1 MTIRGLQLVQQAQ
14 GAPADIVMWA
24 MGDLQAE
31 LRRGAPGATITYY
44 FNGAFT
50 SSYERPPTIEE
61 VMARFPAPGGAP
73 YRHVALAAWS
83 AGGRAVQRQLE
94 AAKRGGGRMPDAVLL
109 ADALHTPLVGGRP
122 VVERLQSVIDFA
134 IDAAR
139 GSGRICV
146 IWHSK
151 IPTPTYAS
159 SMACADAV
167 QEAVERAL
175 GRRLEPF
182 DPPASVK
189 RPELFEAL
197 RLGGFIHLG
206 YSGAGKEEHLAE
218 AHMIDEAM
226 QAFVPWMS
234 PDYRPDPTDVVVF
247 PDVVVTD
254 IEAPDADEDAL
265 ARALVAHARADLGV
279 REEGGHNRGKR
290 VEEYLRAVDVPPGSD
305 WCAAALTTWLR
316 AASAET
322 GIAAPVQGSAG
333 AKKFIAQFQAAGR
346 WIPRADLPGR
356 VRPGT
361 VLVWDRGDWRG
372 HVGVVA
378 DVQGEWVKTIEGN
391 AGPSSDAVVELRHSL
406 SEARLLGGG
415 LIGPLAPAGAGT
427 VTTTGTTDVT
437 TALSACAVGIDVS
450 HWKPDV
456 SFQRARRAGVSFAYT
471 KATEGAQAVDPTFAA
486 YFGAMKEAGLYRGAF
501 HYYRPLEDPV
511 EQAAHFARTVG
522 ALAADDLP
530 PMLDV
535 EEDDG
540 VRGGALAEGVRR
552 CLEEIER
559 IFRRTPVIYTM
570 PSYWDAFVVAGGPPP
585 SWAARYPLWVAH
597 WTTRDEPLLP
607 RGFERW
613 TFWQYSA
620 KGRVDGVR
628 GDVDIDRFHGSVEE
642 LAAWLRAEGS
652 QVTIPGLSNQAM
664 VNAFYRAF
672 GAAYWS
678 RIEAANL
685 THLAVPT
692 SNRQRPYCGPLPEDL
707 PGLADAE
714 KARLLREVAAALA
727 PR

>member
-14 GAPADIVMWA
+14 AAPADIWIWS

-31 LRRGAPGATITYY
+31 LRRGAPAATITYY
-44 FNGAFT
+44 FNGGFT
-50 SSYERPPTIEE
+50 SSYEKPPTIEE
-61 VMARFPAPGGAP
+61 VTARFPAPGGAP

-83 AGGRAVQRQLE
+83 AGGRAVQRQLD
-94 AAKRGGGRMPDAVLL
+94 AAKRGGRMPDAVLL
-109 ADALHTPLVGGRP
+109 ADALHTPLVGGLP
-122 VVERLQSVIDFA
+122 VVERLQSIIDFA

-175 GRRLEPF
+175 GQKLQAF

-206 YSGAGKEEHLAE
+206 YSGTGKGEHLAE

-226 QAFVPWMS
+226 QAFVPWAS
-234 PDYRPDPTDVVVF
+234 ADDRPDPTDIVVF
-247 PDVVVTD
+247 PDVVTD
-254 IEAPDADEDAL
+254 VDSPDEGEDAL

-279 REEGGHNRGKR
+279 HEEGGHNRGRR
-290 VEEYLRAVDVPPGSD
+290 VEEYLREVGVEAGSD

-316 AASAET
+316 AAAAET
-322 GIAAPVQGSAG
+322 KIAAPVTGTAG
-333 AKKFIAQFQAAGR
+333 AKAFIPQFQAVGR
-346 WIPRADLPGR
+346 WIPKADLPGR

-361 VLVWDRGDWRG
+361 VLVWDRGGWKG

-378 DVQGEWVKTIEGN
+378 EVQGEWVTTIEGN
-391 AGPSSDAVVELRHSL
+391 AGPTSDAVVEQRRSL
-406 SEARLLGGG
+406 SEPRLLGGG
-415 LIGPLAPAGAGT
+415 QIGPLAPTPTGT
-427 VTTTGTTDVT
+427 VTTTVT
-437 TALSACAVGIDVS
+437 MDPATPLSAFALGIDVS

-456 SFQRARRAGVSFAYT
+456 SFHRVRRAGASFAYT
-471 KATEGAQAVDPTFAA
+471 KATEGVQAVDPTFAA
-486 YFGAMKEAGLYRGAF
+486 YYSAMKEAGLYRGAF

-540 VRGGALAEGVRR
+540 VRGSALAEGVRR

-559 IFRRTPVIYTM
+559 LFHRRPMIYTM
-570 PSYWDAFVVAGGPPP
+570 PSYWNDFVVAGGAPP

-597 WTTRDEPLLP
+597 WTAKDEPLLP

-620 KGRVDGVR
+620 KGRVDGVG
-628 GDVDIDRFHGSVEE
+628 GDVDLDRFNGSRDE

-652 QVTIPGLSNQAM
+652 PATIPGLSNQAM
-664 VNAFYRAF
+664 INAFYRAF
-672 GAAYWS
+672 GATYYA
-678 RIEAANL
+678 RIEAASL
-685 THLAVPT
+685 TYLSVPS
-692 SNRQRPYCGPLPEDL
+692 SNRQKPYSGPLPRDL
-707 PGLADAE
+707 PGLTDAE
-714 KARLLREVAAALA
+714 KAQLDRQIAALLA